1 MITWNRAVIQ
11 SFLIQRNSEETERRA
26 IMRYVH
32 VPFDPRSGGVLTVS
46 IVLSVSLLSSIAF
59 AQTPP
64 APVSPPEVM
73 EPPSE
78 SPAPPRDPSTGDTP
92 PRDPLS
98 KELRKGEGVLEPPRS
113 VDPGIEKGVPKDFKG
128 KMPIIPPPGEPGGR
142 QDVQPK

>member
-1 MITWNRAVIQ
+1 MHYVNVPLDLGSCAA
-11 SFLIQRNSEETERRA
+11 LI
-26 IMRYVH
+26 
-32 VPFDPRSGGVLTVS
+32 VS
-46 IVLSVSLLSSIAF
+46 LVLSVSLLSSIGF

-78 SPAPPRDPSTGDTP
+78 SLAPPPDPSRDDTH

-98 KELRKGEGVLEPPRS
+98 KELRKGEGVLEAPRS

-142 QDVQPK
+142 QDIQPK